1 MEENNH
7 IPKEAFI
14 TDSSWRA
21 KIRDNKNKMKEDIPR
36 VKNYTSE
43 PEFDWTST
51 IISGTGDPKNSPIRK
66 LSRSDSLETE
76 EHLKKSLSSSWGD
89 DVSKVIEKMDEVG
102 SLVEVDEICKP
113 ERKEFFKRYEGVEP
127 SIFKR
132 FPFTK
137 RNVKGENNKYIRKL
151 EEGVKLDPIMNIEC
165 EEAGAGDPEGEG
177 PYTCDIVFSFD
188 TTGSMASVIDSIR
201 KNLSETIEKLF
212 TDVPGIRIGII
223 VHGDYCDF
231 PNMLWKLNLNRNIHI
246 INDFINGVPNTSGGD
261 YPECYELV
269 LKTAYDFEW
278 KSEVKVLV
286 VIGDAEPHNFGDS
299 INYRKEMIGIQERL
313 NIDWKAEVEKLKDKK
328 VTIFSCHALPER
340 NKSAISFYHHISS
353 ETDGYYFCLDDL
365 QSFKEY
371 MIAIC
376 LKAADGAENIELL
389 KQRQEELKQQIEKY
403 NLEKEEKQKIS
414 KELAEEFE
422 KSRKESC
429 LELENVKEAIQ
440 DSNRSN
446 IFASESADS
455 IVKNI
460 RKNKNMKSRVES
472 YQESFSYYS
481 GVRDTEPGENK
492 LSSLN
497 KYEVAGTRDP
507 ESYSCYNV
515 PKPDHLKSFM
525 RTLSTPNRVF
535 SKVKRDWICT
545 KCNQINI
552 NLRTCCIK
560 CNEKNEELFEM
571 E

>member
-1 MEENNH
+1 MEEENH

-21 KIRDNKNKMKEDIPR
+21 KIQDNKNKIKEDIPR

-43 PEFDWTST
+43 PDFDWVST
-51 IISGTGDPKNSPIRK
+51 ITPGTGDSKTRK

-89 DVSKVIEKMDEVG
+89 DVSKVIEKIDEVG
-102 SLVEVDEICKP
+102 SLVEVDEIHKP
-113 ERKEFFKRYEGVEP
+113 ERKEFFKRYEGEEP
-127 SIFKR
+127 SIFRR
-132 FPFTK
+132 FPFTRK
-137 RNVKGENNKYIRKL
+137 NVKGENNKYIRKL
-151 EEGVKLDPIMNIEC
+151 EDGVKLNPIMNIEC
-165 EEAGAGDPEGEG
+165 EQGEG

-201 KNLSETIEKLF
+201 KNLTETIEKLF
-212 TDVPGIRIGII
+212 IDIPGIRIGII

-231 PNMLWKLNLNRNIHI
+231 PNMLWKLDLNRNIHI

-269 LKTAYDFEW
+269 LKTAYDFNW

-286 VIGDAEPHNFGDS
+286 VIGDAEPHNYGDL
-299 INYRKEMIGIQERL
+299 INHKKEMIDIQERL

-353 ETDGYYFCLDDL
+353 QTDGYYFCLDDL

-389 KQRQEELKQQIEKY
+389 KQRQEELKQQIEQY
-403 NLEKEEKQKIS
+403 NREKEEKEKIS

-422 KSRKESC
+422 KSKKESI
-429 LELENVKEAIQ
+429 LELENVKEAIN
-440 DSNRSN
+440 DSNHSN
-446 IFASESADS
+446 IFASERADS
-455 IVKNI
+455 VVKTL

-472 YQESFSYYS
+472 YQESFLDYPSMS
-481 GVRDTEPGENK
+481 ERNLSDSVDREPGENK
-492 LSSLN
+492 HESLR
-497 KYEVAGTRDP
+497 A
-507 ESYSCYNV
+507 SYNV
-515 PKPDHLKSFM
+515 PPRPEHLKSFM
-525 RTLSTPNRVF
+525 RTLSTPNKVF
-535 SKVKRDWICT
+535 SKVKRDWKCT
-545 KCNQINI
+545 NCNQINI

>member
-1 MEENNH
+1 MEEENH

-14 TDSSWRA
+14 TDSSWRV

-36 VKNYTSE
+36 VKNYTSDS
-43 PEFDWTST
+43 EFDWTST

-66 LSRSDSLETE
+66 LSRSDSVDAE

-89 DVSKVIEKMDEVG
+89 DVSKVIEKIDEVS
-102 SLVEVDEICKP
+102 SLVEVDEIRKP
-113 ERKEFFKRYEGVEP
+113 ERKEFFKRYEGEEP

-137 RNVKGENNKYIRKL
+137 KNVKGENNKYIRKL
-151 EEGVKLDPIMNIEC
+151 EDGVKLNPIMNIEC
-165 EEAGAGDPEGEG
+165 EEAGDPEGEG

-212 TDVPGIRIGII
+212 TDIPGIRIGII

-231 PNMLWKLNLNRNIHI
+231 PNMLWKLDLNRNIHI

-269 LKTAYDFEW
+269 LKTAYDFNW
-278 KSEVKVLV
+278 KSDVKVLV
-286 VIGDAEPHNFGDS
+286 VIGDAEPHKYGEIIS
-299 INYRKEMIGIQERL
+299 YRNEMIGFQERL

-340 NKSAISFYHHISS
+340 NKQAISFYHHISS

-389 KQRQEELKQQIEKY
+389 KQRQEELKQEIEKY
-403 NLEKEEKQKIS
+403 NREKEELGSGARRPEEKIS
-414 KELAEEFE
+414 KEVAEELE
-422 KSRKESC
+422 KSRKEYFE
-429 LELENVKEAIQ
+429 ELENVKEAIN
-440 DSNRSN
+440 DSNQTN
-446 IFASESADS
+446 IFASERADS
-455 IVKNI
+455 VIKSI

-472 YQESFSYYS
+472 YQESFSNEF
-481 GVRDTEPGENK
+481 EPGEK
-492 LSSLN
+492 SLLN
-497 KYEVAGTRDP
+497 RYNAPQKP
-507 ESYSCYNV
+507 ER
-515 PKPDHLKSFM
+515 LRSFM
-525 RTLSTPNRVF
+525 RTISTPNKVF
-535 SKVKRDWICT
+535 SKVKRDWTCI

-552 NLRTCCIK
+552 NLRAYCIK
-560 CNEKNEELFEM
+560 CNEKNEELFEI